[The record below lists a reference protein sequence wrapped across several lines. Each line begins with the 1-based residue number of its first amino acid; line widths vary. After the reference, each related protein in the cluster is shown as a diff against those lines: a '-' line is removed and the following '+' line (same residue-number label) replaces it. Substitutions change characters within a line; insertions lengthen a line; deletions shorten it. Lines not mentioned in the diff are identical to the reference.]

1 MVLTKLALSN
11 FLSRKVRAALTVAA
25 IALSV
30 SLVVSV
36 TTGYASVE
44 AAIYKYLNLYM
55 GTVDAEIIRANDP
68 SVGSSDALIRALR
81 ADPDVQRVDGRYE
94 TGGTLAAADGTP
106 APSRVAVIG
115 VRRPQDTRSDFL
127 KLNAGAWF

>member
-1 MVLTKLALSN
+1 MVLRRLILSN
-11 FLSRKVRAALTVAA
+11 LANRKARAALTVAA

-55 GTVDAEIIRANDP
+55 GTVDVEIIRANDP
-68 SVGSSDALIRALR
+68 SVGSPDALVRALR

-94 TGGTLAAADGTP
+94 TGGTLATADGTP
-106 APSRVAVIG
+106 SP
-115 VRRPQDTRSDFL
+115 T
-127 KLNAGAWF
+127 